1 MLSSVSKPWEK
12 RCFYLRI
19 SVLMRHLELC
29 GDDELWRE
37 VEVGLLV
44 SGLHEVVLGDDPG
57 PSPGPVL
64 RLTQSPQDRGDRVLQ
79 AFRASLWSSRHKS
92 QQSYR
97 VKTSIIEWNEMISLL
112 IILIKFKFPD

>member
-1 MLSSVSKPWEK
+1 MLSSVSKSWEK

-19 SVLMRHLELC
+19 SILMRHLELC

-57 PSPGPVL
+57 PAVAPEAVILHTESPHHG
-64 RLTQSPQDRGDRVLQ
+64 RYGVLQ
-79 AFRASLWSSRHKS
+79 RSQWGPLWSSRHKS
-92 QQSYR
+92 QQS
-97 VKTSIIEWNEMISLL
+97 
-112 IILIKFKFPD
+112 

>member
-1 MLSSVSKPWEK
+1 
-12 RCFYLRI
+12 
-19 SVLMRHLELC
+19 MRHLELC

-79 AFRASLWSSRHKS
+79 TFRASLWSSRHKS

-112 IILIKFKFPD
+112 IILINFKFPD